1 MFSQFIT
8 KTEPNATQPQSIS
21 LEWKFSTV
29 NEAPNTEPEEE
40 VSGSVAQLTEEE
52 NKLRL
57 EKQQL
62 IQIMDELENRLTFE
76 IKTKKASIV
85 NLKTEISSLRD
96 NCETIAKALNIPVI
110 K

>member
-1 MFSQFIT
+1 
-8 KTEPNATQPQSIS
+8 
-21 LEWKFSTV
+21 
-29 NEAPNTEPEEE
+29 
-40 VSGSVAQLTEEE
+40 
-52 NKLRL
+52 
-57 EKQQL
+57 
-62 IQIMDELENRLTFE
+62 MDELENRLTFE